1 MKVECFHCGTVIEVS
16 VSGARNSTACPI
28 CGTELSPFVETARI
42 VNVQQGR
49 FGRFEL
55 LEPLGQGHFGR
66 VWKARDTTLDRLVAL
81 KIPRT
86 VHGDEAT
93 YQAFRREARAAAA
106 LRHPHIIRIL
116 DIAEHEGV
124 PFIASEYVEGRSL
137 AHRMS
142 EGRYSLLDA
151 VSLCRDLA
159 AALHY
164 AHERGVVHRDLKPG
178 NILIDGEGQPHI
190 LDFGLARRAQDE
202 SVVLKDGAV
211 QGTPA
216 YMAPEQARGEVSR
229 IDRRTDVYALGV
241 VLYELLTGVRPFDPN
256 SPTFLQQLLTEPPV
270 PPRTWNPNIPPAV
283 ERICLK
289 ALEKVPEDRF
299 PSAGAMAAALALCTS
314 EATAT
319 LISEP
324 TDFPTLST
332 KRRRGFW
339 MTIAAL
345 ALLIVAAGAARF
357 FLPPLTGGVDP
368 SAFSA
373 VAQAALPAKLNT
385 LLETAPPGAR
395 IVLYPLDFELGTPR
409 LAEAV
414 RPEERTPL
422 ELELAPGDYLVVAAL
437 DDGRFHEVFRR
448 VPRTPTTLSTP
459 YEHKHW
465 QLLVDNKIRLKM
477 IRIPDL
483 TVAEGMARLEGSP
496 RFVMG
501 DKPEPSV
508 GAHEV
513 AVPPFYLDTHEV
525 TYSQFRAAF
534 FNQRPISNRGSPPP
548 ASEDLPVA
556 GIAIDDAIAHAERVG
571 KRLPTE
577 VEYEFAATMGGTRQF
592 PWGDDR
598 TVMTEWSF
606 TKAGEPAF
614 DRLPV
619 EPPVYGLFSNVA
631 EWTSSRFAPYPP
643 QLEAVPSLPLP
654 SEGDYWGAFVVR
666 GGDNQVVRGKPPTN
680 FHERRFG
687 PRLRNAVN
695 PIGGE
700 VHFVGFRC
708 ARSVKPRLTAADFET
723 VLPINK

>member
-1 MKVECFHCGTVIEVS
+1 MKVECFHCGTVVEIS
-16 VSGARNSTACPI
+16 GSGARNSTACPI
-28 CGTELSPFVETARI
+28 CGTELSPFVETAQN
-42 VNVQQGR
+42 VNLEQGR

-55 LEPLGQGHFGR
+55 LELIGQGHFGR
-66 VWKARDTTLDRLVAL
+66 VWKARDVTLDRLVAL

-86 VHGDEAT
+86 VAEDAAT

-106 LRHPHIIRIL
+106 LQHPHIIRIL
-116 DIAEHEGV
+116 DVAEHNGI
-124 PFIASEYVEGRSL
+124 PFIASEYVKGESL
-137 AHRMS
+137 ARRMS
-142 EGRYSLLDA
+142 QSRYSLLDA
-151 VSLCRDLA
+151 VKLCRELA
-159 AALHY
+159 SALHY

-178 NILIDGEGQPHI
+178 NILIDGAGQPHI

-202 SVVLKDGAV
+202 SVVLKDGAI

-256 SPTFLQQLLTEPPV
+256 SPAFFQQLLLERPAPPS
-270 PPRTWNPNIPPAV
+270 TWNPNIPRAV
-283 ERICLK
+283 EEICLK
-289 ALEKVPEDRF
+289 ALEKLPDDRF
-299 PSAGAMAAALALCTS
+299 PTAGAMAAALALCTS
-314 EATAT
+314 DA
-319 LISEP
+319 P
-324 TDFPTLST
+324 TTFIAELTVST
-332 KRRRGFW
+332 KPPAKARSGFW
-339 MTIAAL
+339 ITIAAL
-345 ALLIVAAGAARF
+345 LLLTAATGAARF

-373 VAQAALPAKLNT
+373 VAQAALPAKVNIVLAT
-385 LLETAPPGAR
+385 DPPGAR

-422 ELELAPGDYLVVAAL
+422 ELELTPGDYLVVAAL

-448 VPRTPTTLSTP
+448 VPRSPTTLDTP
-459 YEHKHW
+459 YDHKRW
-465 QLLVDNKIRLKM
+465 RLLVGNKLRLAAIK
-477 IRIPDL
+477 IPDK

-508 GAHEV
+508 GAHDV
-513 AVPPFYLDTHEV
+513 FVPPFLLDTHEV

-577 VEYEFAATMGGTRQF
+577 VEYEFAATLGGTRRF
-592 PWGDDR
+592 PWGDDP
-598 TVMTEWSF
+598 TVITEWSF
-606 TKAGEPAF
+606 TKAGDPAF

-631 EWTSSRFAPYPP
+631 EWTSTRFAPYPP
-643 QLEAVPSLPLP
+643 QLELVPSLPLP
-654 SEGDYWGAFVVR
+654 SEGDYWGAFAVR
-666 GGDNQVVRGKPPTN
+666 GGDSQVVRGKPPTD

-695 PIGGE
+695 PIGGD

-708 ARSVKPRLTAADFET
+708 ARSVKPRLSAADFET